1 MDLRTGT
8 LTGKAAKKLRFTG
21 QLAQVLKV
29 LMETPTVVHRSRLLN
44 VIDRGRANGV
54 GPKLLDVYICHL
66 RKRLRECNADVQ
78 IITLPLIGYQM
89 VAEVPT
95 KEVSLPLAAM
105 PALQELA
112 KQAGRKDL
120 VEVLQTAML

>member
-8 LTGKAAKKLRFTG
+8 LTGKDAKKLRFTG
-21 QLAQVLKV
+21 QLAQVLRV
-29 LMETPTVVHRSRLLN
+29 LMETPTVVHRSRLLD
-44 VIDRGRANGV
+44 VIDRGGANGV
-54 GPKLLDVYICHL
+54 APKSLDVYICKL
-66 RKRLRECNADVQ
+66 RRRLQECNADVQ
-78 IITLPLIGYQM
+78 IITTPLVGYQM
-89 VAEVPT
+89 VGEAPT
-95 KEVSLPLAAM
+95 KEARLPLAVI